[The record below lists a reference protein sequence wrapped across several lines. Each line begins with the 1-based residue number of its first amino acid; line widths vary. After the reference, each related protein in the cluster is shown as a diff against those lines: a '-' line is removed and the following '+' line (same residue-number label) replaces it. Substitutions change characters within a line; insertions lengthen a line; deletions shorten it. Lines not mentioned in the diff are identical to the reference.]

1 MNKTAKKILIA
12 LLILVLLTPV
22 GIFLPMFFDA
32 GDAWGEWSAETVESM
47 IGYVPQGLQHYSTT
61 YSAPLPDYSLD
72 AEDPSVAR
80 QSLYYILSGLIG
92 AALTLGVTWGIA
104 KLLVKRKAP

>member
-1 MNKTAKKILIA
+1 MNRKVKIILIA
-12 LLILVLLTPV
+12 LLILVLLSPL

-32 GDAWGEWSAETVESM
+32 GDAWGEWSAETVEAM
-47 IGYVPQGLQHYSTT
+47 IGYVPQGLQQYADT
-61 YSAPLPDYSLD
+61 YAAPLPDYTLNAD
-72 AEDPSVAR
+72 DPSVAR

-92 AALTLGVTWGIA
+92 AALTLGVTWGIT